1 MSGATYAHLY
11 DQFTDTA
18 FRLEC
23 RQTYAVQ
30 AEDPSTRAFRENLP
44 RPERSVRTSPWLARI
59 AVDTAPIEQ
68 GGRGK
73 DWSRVR
79 LIEWPLTDYTRHEL
93 LSYVESQAA
102 GERIQIAAA
111 AAVNWNGP
119 DFWLF
124 DAGHV
129 HACAVELHYT
139 DDGAVTERR
148 FVDDRR
154 RLRRLTEVR
163 DAAVH
168 AAVDLNQFLVAPDL
182 PVAAG
187 G

>member
-1 MSGATYAHLY
+1 MSGADYSALY

-23 RQTYAVQ
+23 RQNYAVH
-30 AEDPSTRAFRENLP
+30 AEDPSTRAFREGLP

-59 AVDTAPIEQ
+59 ARDVSD
-68 GGRGK
+68 RGK

-79 LIEWPLTDYTRHEL
+79 LIQYPLTEYTRHEL

-102 GERIQIAAA
+102 GERILIAPAEA
-111 AAVNWNGP
+111 IDYDGP

-124 DAGHV
+124 DAGTD

-139 DDGAVTERR
+139 DDGAVRCRE
-148 FVDDRR
+148 FVTDIADLAEKGR
-154 RLRRLTEVR
+154 VR
-163 DAAVH
+163 DAALGH
-168 AAVDLNQFLVAPDL
+168 ALRLNEFLAPQEQR
-182 PVAAG
+182 V
-187 G
+187 